1 MGEKVNQG
9 PSIGMCRVKIL
20 DEFTRKGHTEVIFD
34 IKVSYT
40 NIWVKKVFQVEGSV
54 NTKAL
59 RLEDAQ
65 LI

>member
-1 MGEKVNQG
+1 
-9 PSIGMCRVKIL
+9 MCGVKIL